1 MTRNDNSTTYF
12 QLISR
17 LVYNVKMINN
27 HNHNRSYIKNGDVHM
42 NNNIYITL
50 ASPSVSAPD
59 TGAFSSVHNGT
70 TGTNGSNSIL
80 ILSGLAILILIV
92 AMAIL
97 LLVKKCNKD
106 RKSNGRNHKGP
117 FIRLLSRKA
126 TLFTCL
132 MLLFSLAFATA
143 FVVHK
148 SADKTANAT
157 PADPSESNALTITVD
172 DVRETIETNS
182 SGVVYAVMP
191 SM

>member
-1 MTRNDNSTTYF
+1 
-12 QLISR
+12 
-17 LVYNVKMINN
+17 
-27 HNHNRSYIKNGDVHM
+27 M

-182 SGVVYAVMP
+182 SGVYCAGVKVHLSLLAAFAVDHALPLVKVNIPDIQMHQF
-191 SM
+191 SDTHTS

>member
-1 MTRNDNSTTYF
+1 
-12 QLISR
+12 
-17 LVYNVKMINN
+17 
-27 HNHNRSYIKNGDVHM
+27 M

-106 RKSNGRNHKGP
+106 RKTMDGTIKVP
-117 FIRLLSRKA
+117 
-126 TLFTCL
+126 LFVCFL
-132 MLLFSLAFATA
+132 VKLRFSHA
-143 FVVHK
+143 
-148 SADKTANAT
+148 
-157 PADPSESNALTITVD
+157 
-172 DVRETIETNS
+172 
-182 SGVVYAVMP
+182 
-191 SM
+191 